1 MATMHKAIKT
11 AERTWDVGGIQLR
24 YGRDFAGMRYIYNV
38 GEMQMRTKS
47 KEAAIRD
54 INNYLN
60 NKGDN

>member
-11 AERTWDVGGIQLR
+11 AERTWDVGGIRLR
-24 YGRDFAGMRYIYNV
+24 YGRDFAGMRYLYAL
-38 GEMQMRTKS
+38 GAMQMRTKS

-54 INNYLN
+54 INNCLN